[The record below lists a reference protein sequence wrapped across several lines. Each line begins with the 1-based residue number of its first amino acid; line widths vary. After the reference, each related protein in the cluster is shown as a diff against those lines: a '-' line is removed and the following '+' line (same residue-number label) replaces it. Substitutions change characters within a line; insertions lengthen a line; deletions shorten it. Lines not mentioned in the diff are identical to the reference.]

1 MKKLISQIHAL
12 KQTQIKD
19 IVEQKIAEFSEVLKS
34 EDKVFSEL
42 CFCITTANSSAE
54 MGLKVQKNLEK
65 EIAFLTKDQISE
77 RLKSLGYR
85 FYNKRAHYIHE
96 AKRFLEIKKMLADFN
111 NEKDA
116 REYLAENVLGIGYK
130 EASHFL
136 RNVGYKNCAILDR
149 HIIRTMYEHGMID
162 NVPKTLTKKKYL
174 EFEKKLDKLAEKTK
188 LNHAELDLY
197 LWYMKT
203 GKILK

>member
-1 MKKLISQIHAL
+1 MKNLISQIHAL
-12 KQTQIKD
+12 RQTPVKD
-19 IVEQKIAEFSEVLKS
+19 IVEQKIAEFEEVLKS

-65 EIAFLTKDQISE
+65 EIAFLTKDQLSQ

-85 FYNKRAHYIHE
+85 FYNKRAHYIFH
-96 AKRFLEIKKMLADFN
+96 ARQFLAIKKMLADFN
-111 NEKDA
+111 NERDA
-116 REYLAENVLGIGYK
+116 RDWLAENVLGIGYK

-136 RNVGYKNCAILDR
+136 RNIGYKNCAILDR
-149 HIIRTMYEHGMID
+149 HIIRTMHENKMID
-162 NVPKTLTKKKYL
+162 EQPKTITKKKYL
-174 EFEKKLDKLAEKTK
+174 EMEKKLDKLAEHTG
-188 LNHAELDLY
+188 LDHARLDLY
-197 LWYMKT
+197 MWYMKT